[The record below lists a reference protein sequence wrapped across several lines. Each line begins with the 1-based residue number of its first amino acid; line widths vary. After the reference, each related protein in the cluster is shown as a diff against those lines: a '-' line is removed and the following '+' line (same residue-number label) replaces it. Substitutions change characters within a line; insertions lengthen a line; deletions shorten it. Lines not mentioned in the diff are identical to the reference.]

1 MDKRITLLNTLKRK
15 LEQHRS
21 SDNSEYSSLDQTKQA
36 PIVNYSRLRAQMLV
50 ENVQSGH
57 AFEASYFNNAGV
69 YAESVEGEKLSFHI
83 YPLISIETKSKTKD
97 LETKEETIENREKL
111 AEITNL

>member
-1 MDKRITLLNTLKRK
+1 
-15 LEQHRS
+15 
-21 SDNSEYSSLDQTKQA
+21 
-36 PIVNYSRLRAQMLV
+36 MLV

-57 AFEASYFNNAGV
+57 AFDASFFNNAGV
-69 YAESVEGEKLSFHI
+69 YAEFVEGEKLSFHI

-97 LETKEETIENREKL
+97 LETKKETSENREKL